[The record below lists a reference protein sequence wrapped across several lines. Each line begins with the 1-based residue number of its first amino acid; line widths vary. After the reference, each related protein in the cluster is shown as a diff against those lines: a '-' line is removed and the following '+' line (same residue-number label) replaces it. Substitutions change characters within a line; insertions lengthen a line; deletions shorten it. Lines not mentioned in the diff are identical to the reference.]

1 MSGPVDRTPRAVPPE
16 VLARFGI
23 APDATARA
31 LEAGHINRT
40 WQVDLFGGAAVLQWI
55 NGGVFPNPERL
66 VRNTDAVSRHVRARE
81 PFVPAQLPALD
92 GEPFARDETGEVW
105 RATAYVPDA
114 RTLLAARRRAEAH
127 AAGAGFGRFLRLT
140 QDFDVTGFVP
150 AIIGFHDLQPRLAA
164 FDAALAADAHGRA
177 AGAPDVLE
185 TIARHRAELL
195 ALPFHALP
203 PRLIHGDCKVS
214 NLLLH
219 ATRDVAVAVID
230 LDTVMPATPLF
241 DLGDLVRSACALAP
255 EDEPDVARVGIDEG
269 TFAAIAHGFLGELG
283 APLHANERAL
293 LVPACAYIA
302 FMLGVRFATDHL
314 DGDGYFRIRR
324 PAQNLDRAR
333 SQLRM
338 AELYLQR
345 QRRLQRLLDGAP

>member
-1 MSGPVDRTPRAVPPE
+1 MSGAVDRAPRAVPPE

-23 APDATARA
+23 VPGASPRG

-40 WQVDLFGGAAVLQWI
+40 WQVVHAGGATVLQWI
-55 NGGVFPNPERL
+55 NGSVFPDPERL
-66 VRNTDAVSRHVRARE
+66 VRNTDAVSRHVRAAE
-81 PFVPAQLPALD
+81 PFVPAQHAALD
-92 GEPFARDETGEVW
+92 GEPFARDDTGEVW

-114 RTLLAARRRAEAH
+114 RTLLAPRQRAEAH

-140 QDFDVTGFVP
+140 QDFDITGFVP
-150 AIIGFHDLQPRLAA
+150 AIVGFHDLRPRLAA

-177 AGAPDVLE
+177 GGAPDVLE
-185 TIARHRAELL
+185 TIARHRAALL
-195 ALPFHALP
+195 ALPLHDLP
-203 PRLIHGDCKVS
+203 QRLIHGDCKVS

-219 ATRDVAVAVID
+219 ATRNVAVAVID

-255 EDEPDVARVGIDEG
+255 EDEPDTARVGIDEG
-269 TFAAIAHGFLGELG
+269 TFAALAHGFLGELG
-283 APLHANERAL
+283 TPLRPDERAL

-345 QRRLQRLLDGAP
+345 QRRLQRLLEGAP